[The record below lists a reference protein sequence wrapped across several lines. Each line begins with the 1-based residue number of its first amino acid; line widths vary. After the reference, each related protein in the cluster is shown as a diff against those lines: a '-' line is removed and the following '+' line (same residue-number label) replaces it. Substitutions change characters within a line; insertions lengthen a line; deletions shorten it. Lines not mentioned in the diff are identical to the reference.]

1 MSEKTEQINAI
12 FDEMFEIQQKLDVLS
27 KQKKQEF
34 YDGQPDLDEETVRNL
49 DEISFQMEQNL
60 KNLKFLFLSL
70 YSYNG
75 KSTSYV
81 KKQASRENGKK
92 GGRSPKRITDA
103 KKQLL
108 QLQQRMEQIESILKM
123 SDDVDELN
131 ALQQENELLQQE
143 KKKCLDIISEGK
155 KPQYTINDT
164 Q

>member
-34 YDGQPDLDEETVRNL
+34 YDGQPVLDEETVRNL

-92 GGRSPKRITDA
+92 GGTTSQADNRCKKTTSPTPA
-103 KKQLL
+103 A
-108 QLQQRMEQIESILKM
+108 
-123 SDDVDELN
+123 N
-131 ALQQENELLQQE
+131 GTN
-143 KKKCLDIISEGK
+143 
-155 KPQYTINDT
+155 
-164 Q
+164 

>member
-34 YDGQPDLDEETVRNL
+34 YDGQPVLDEDTVRNL

-60 KNLKFLFLSL
+60 KNLKFLFSSL

-92 GGRSPKRITDA
+92 GGRPPKRITDA

-131 ALQQENELLQQE
+131 ALQQENEFLQQE
-143 KKKCLDIISEGK
+143 KQKCLDIISEGK
-155 KPQYTINDT
+155 KPQ
-164 Q
+164 